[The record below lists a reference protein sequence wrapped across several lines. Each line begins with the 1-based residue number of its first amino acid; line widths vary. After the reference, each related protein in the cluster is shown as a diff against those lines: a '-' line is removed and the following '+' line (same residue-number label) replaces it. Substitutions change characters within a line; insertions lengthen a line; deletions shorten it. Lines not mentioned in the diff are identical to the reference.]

1 MENTNAVCTNTE
13 KLPYNAPA
21 LVEYGSVR
29 ELTQEASVLGFVVS
43 VVAAVL

>member
-1 MENTNAVCTNTE
+1 MENANAVDTQ

-29 ELTQEASVLGFVVS
+29 ELTQEASVLGFLVS
-43 VVAAVL
+43 VVATVV

>member
-1 MENTNAVCTNTE
+1 MQNATAVYTHTQ

>member
-1 MENTNAVCTNTE
+1 MENTTAVCTDTQ

-29 ELTQEASVLGFVVS
+29 ELTQEASVLGFIAS